1 MSMSL
6 RAYARHRGVA
16 LSAVQKAI
24 ASGRIH
30 PEPDG
35 RIDPIKAD
43 AQWDRH
49 TRTAQPTTPRVT
61 TTRPPPVAQHASQPA
76 APPPQP
82 QASDDARP
90 PPVALHASQPAAPPP
105 MPQASD
111 DARGVDYHKA
121 RAVRETYSAR
131 LAKLEFEERTGKLI
145 SKDEVD
151 IKYFQLAR
159 QLRDR
164 MQQIPRKVAPEIV
177 ALVVASPDV
186 RGVTDLLD
194 AAGAKATFFC
204 IGLIFSS

>member
-1 MSMSL
+1 MVTRAAIDQLEIFMSMSL

-35 RIDPIKAD
+35 SIDPIKAD

-61 TTRPPPVAQHASQPA
+61 T
-76 APPPQP
+76 
-82 QASDDARP
+82 ARP
-90 PPVALHASQPAAPPP
+90 PPIAQHASQPAAPPP

-177 ALVVASPDV
+177 ALVVADPDV
-186 RGVTDLLD
+186 RGVTDILD
-194 AAGAKATFFC
+194 VAIREALEDLAR
-204 IGLIFSS
+204 

>member
-1 MSMSL
+1 MVTRAAIDRLEIFMSMSL

-35 RIDPIKAD
+35 SIDPIKAD

-61 TTRPPPVAQHASQPA
+61 TTRPPPVAQ
-76 APPPQP
+76 
-82 QASDDARP
+82 
-90 PPVALHASQPAAPPP
+90 HASQPAAPPP

-177 ALVVASPDV
+177 ALVVADPDV
-186 RGVTDLLD
+186 RGVTDILD
-194 AAGAKATFFC
+194 VAIREALEDLAR
-204 IGLIFSS
+204 

>member
-1 MSMSL
+1 MVTRAAVDPLEIFMSMSL

-35 RIDPIKAD
+35 SIDPIKAD

-61 TTRPPPVAQHASQPA
+61 TARPPPVAQHASQPA
-76 APPPQP
+76 APPP
-82 QASDDARP
+82 
-90 PPVALHASQPAAPPP
+90 L
-105 MPQASD
+105 PQASD

-177 ALVVASPDV
+177 ALVVADPDV
-186 RGVTDLLD
+186 RGVTDILD
-194 AAGAKATFFC
+194 VAIREALEDLAR
-204 IGLIFSS
+204 

>member
-1 MSMSL
+1 MVTRAAVDPLEIFMSMSL

-24 ASGRIH
+24 ATGRIH

-35 RIDPIKAD
+35 GIDPAKAD

-49 TRTAQPTTPRVT
+49 TRTAQPTTPRAT
-61 TTRPPPVAQHASQPA
+61 TTRPPPVTQHASQPA
-76 APPPQP
+76 PPP
-82 QASDDARP
+82 S
-90 PPVALHASQPAAPPP
+90 

-177 ALVVASPDV
+177 ALVVADPDV
-186 RGVTDLLD
+186 RGVTDILD
-194 AAGAKATFFC
+194 VAIREALEDLAR
-204 IGLIFSS
+204 

>member
-1 MSMSL
+1 MVTRAAVDPLEIFMSMSL

-24 ASGRIH
+24 ATGRIH

-35 RIDPIKAD
+35 GIDPAKAD

-61 TTRPPPVAQHASQPA
+61 TTRPPPVAQHASQP
-76 APPPQP
+76 
-82 QASDDARP
+82 
-90 PPVALHASQPAAPPP
+90 VAPPP

-177 ALVVASPDV
+177 ALVVADPDV
-186 RGVTDLLD
+186 RGVTDILD
-194 AAGAKATFFC
+194 VAIREALEDLAR
-204 IGLIFSS
+204 

>member
-1 MSMSL
+1 MVRWSVVTRSAIDRLEIFMSMSL

-35 RIDPIKAD
+35 SIDPIKAD

-61 TTRPPPVAQHASQPA
+61 TARPPPVAQHASQPA
-76 APPPQP
+76 APPP
-82 QASDDARP
+82 
-90 PPVALHASQPAAPPP
+90 L
-105 MPQASD
+105 PQASD

-177 ALVVASPDV
+177 ALVVADPDV
-186 RGVTDLLD
+186 RGVTDILD
-194 AAGAKATFFC
+194 VAIREALEDLAR
-204 IGLIFSS
+204 

>member
-35 RIDPIKAD
+35 SIDPIKAD

-61 TTRPPPVAQHASQPA
+61 T
-76 APPPQP
+76 
-82 QASDDARP
+82 ARP
-90 PPVALHASQPAAPPP
+90 PPVSQPAAPPP

-151 IKYFQLAR
+151 IKYSSWPPAAGSDAANPAQGCA
-159 QLRDR
+159 RDR
-164 MQQIPRKVAPEIV
+164 RPGGGRPGCARCHRH
-177 ALVVASPDV
+177 LGCRHS
-186 RGVTDLLD
+186 
-194 AAGAKATFFC
+194 
-204 IGLIFSS
+204 

>member
-35 RIDPIKAD
+35 RIDPAKAD

-49 TRTAQPTTPRVT
+49 TRTAQPTSPRVT
-61 TTRPPPVAQHASQPA
+61 T
-76 APPPQP
+76 P
-82 QASDDARP
+82 QATTARP
-90 PPVALHASQPAAPPP
+90 PPVSQPAALPP

-177 ALVVASPDV
+177 ALVVADPDV
-186 RGVTDLLD
+186 RGVTDILD
-194 AAGAKATFFC
+194 VAIREALEDLAR
-204 IGLIFSS
+204 

>member
-1 MSMSL
+1 MVTRSAIDPLEIFMSMSL

-35 RIDPIKAD
+35 SIDPIKAD

-61 TTRPPPVAQHASQPA
+61 TARPPPVAQ
-76 APPPQP
+76 
-82 QASDDARP
+82 
-90 PPVALHASQPAAPPP
+90 HASQPAAPPP

-177 ALVVASPDV
+177 ALVVADPDV
-186 RGVTDLLD
+186 RGVTDILD
-194 AAGAKATFFC
+194 VAIREALEDLAR
-204 IGLIFSS
+204 

>member
-1 MSMSL
+1 MVRWSVVTRSAIDPLEIFMSMSL

-35 RIDPIKAD
+35 SIDPIKAD

-61 TTRPPPVAQHASQPA
+61 TTRPPPVAQ
-76 APPPQP
+76 
-82 QASDDARP
+82 
-90 PPVALHASQPAAPPP
+90 HASQPAAPPP

-177 ALVVASPDV
+177 ALVVADPDV
-186 RGVTDLLD
+186 RGVTDILD
-194 AAGAKATFFC
+194 VAIREALEDLAR
-204 IGLIFSS
+204 

>member
-35 RIDPIKAD
+35 SIDPIKAD

-61 TTRPPPVAQHASQPA
+61 T
-76 APPPQP
+76 
-82 QASDDARP
+82 ARP
-90 PPVALHASQPAAPPP
+90 PPVSQPAAPPP
-105 MPQASD
+105 MPPASD

-121 RAVRETYSAR
+121 RAVRETYAAR
-131 LAKLEFEERTGKLI
+131 LAKLEFEERAGKLI
-145 SKDEVD
+145 SKD
-151 IKYFQLAR
+151 
-159 QLRDR
+159 
-164 MQQIPRKVAPEIV
+164 
-177 ALVVASPDV
+177 
-186 RGVTDLLD
+186 
-194 AAGAKATFFC
+194 
-204 IGLIFSS
+204 

>member
-1 MSMSL
+1 MVRWSVVTPSAIEWLEIAMSMSL

-24 ASGRIH
+24 ATGRIH

-35 RIDPIKAD
+35 SIDPAKAD
-43 AQWDRH
+43 AQWDQH
-49 TRTAQPTTPRVT
+49 TRTAHPTTPRVT
-61 TTRPPPVAQHASQPA
+61 TPRPPPASQPA
-76 APPPQP
+76 APSPPQT
-82 QASDDARP
+82 
-90 PPVALHASQPAAPPP
+90 
-105 MPQASD
+105 SD

-177 ALVVASPDV
+177 ALVVADPDV
-186 RGVTDLLD
+186 RGVTDILD
-194 AAGAKATFFC
+194 VAIREALEDLAR
-204 IGLIFSS
+204 